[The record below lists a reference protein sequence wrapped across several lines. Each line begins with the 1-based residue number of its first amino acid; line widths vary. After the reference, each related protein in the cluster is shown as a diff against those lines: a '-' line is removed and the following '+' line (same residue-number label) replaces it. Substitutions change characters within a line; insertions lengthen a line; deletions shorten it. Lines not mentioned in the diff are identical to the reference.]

1 MEEDYI
7 VDPLPENLTMSQI
20 KMQKEKRTKKANVM
34 SCLFDSVS
42 QTILTWIMTLKSPK
56 ESWDYLKGEYE
67 ENKRIRG
74 MKVLNLIREFE
85 LKRIKEF

>member
-1 MEEDYI
+1 
-7 VDPLPENLTMSQI
+7 
-20 KMQKEKRTKKANVM
+20 
-34 SCLFDSVS
+34 
-42 QTILTWIMTLKSPK
+42 MTLKSPK